1 MVIALGVIIVVS
13 FPVNRYVG
21 LAGVPFVVKG
31 CRELTV
37 INKKDHTM
45 AVWGIDLVMGVL
57 NVILLI
63 LDVAFLITMEVTA
76 EAPDTQTITAVP
88 GTTYKDNTLSAAAL
102 EDHVIAAHLG
112 ITGSIA
118 EPVTMNTGMLV
129 QLMAAMYII
138 NTG

>member
-1 MVIALGVIIVVS
+1 MIIALGVIIVVS

-21 LAGVPFVVKG
+21 LAGVPFVVKA

-88 GTTYKDNTLSAAAL
+88 GTTYKDNTLSVAAL
-102 EDHVIAAHLG
+102 ENHVIAAHLG
-112 ITGSIA
+112 ITVSIA
-118 EPVTMNTGMLV
+118 EPAIMNTVVAVNMSREGW
-129 QLMAAMYII
+129 
-138 NTG
+138 